1 MILIITG
8 DGKKYKGEK
17 LISENDEY
25 FNLLIGDVIKA
36 RIKKN
41 NISVIQGEETL

>member
-17 LISENDEY
+17 LVHDDDEY
-25 FNLLIGDVIKA
+25 FNLVIGDVVKA

-41 NISVIQGEETL
+41 NISVIQGE